1 MRKNH
6 SNRIGETTSDR
17 WFNILCTAIVV
28 ILLVL
33 VAYPVIYVISASFSN
48 AIDLSSGK
56 VWLWPVRPN
65 LEAYERLVQYRYI
78 WLGYRNTIIYTV
90 VGTLINIAVT
100 LMCAYPLSRRNLRGR
115 GPITFLFTFTMLFSG
130 GMIPN
135 YILIKNLGLLNSV
148 WAVMLPGAM
157 SVYNMIVARTFI
169 QSNVPDELWESAQL
183 DGCGSTRFFFK
194 MVLPLVKPIIAVLA
208 LWYAVGHWNSYF
220 SAFMYLRDSE
230 KYPLQLFLKE
240 LLIQSSRLS
249 ELERDPND
257 LSLDTAQ
264 YLHLSIKYAIIV
276 ISSAP
281 LMALYPFVQKHFRH
295 GVLMGSV
302 KG

>member
-1 MRKNH
+1 
-6 SNRIGETTSDR
+6 
-17 WFNILCTAIVV
+17 
-28 ILLVL
+28 
-33 VAYPVIYVISASFSN
+33 
-48 AIDLSSGK
+48 
-56 VWLWPVRPN
+56 
-65 LEAYERLVQYRYI
+65 
-78 WLGYRNTIIYTV
+78 
-90 VGTLINIAVT
+90 
-100 LMCAYPLSRRNLRGR
+100 
-115 GPITFLFTFTMLFSG
+115 
-130 GMIPN
+130 
-135 YILIKNLGLLNSV
+135 
-148 WAVMLPGAM
+148 
-157 SVYNMIVARTFI
+157 
-169 QSNVPDELWESAQL
+169 
-183 DGCGSTRFFFK
+183 
-194 MVLPLVKPIIAVLA
+194 
-208 LWYAVGHWNSYF
+208 
-220 SAFMYLRDSE
+220 MYLRDSE